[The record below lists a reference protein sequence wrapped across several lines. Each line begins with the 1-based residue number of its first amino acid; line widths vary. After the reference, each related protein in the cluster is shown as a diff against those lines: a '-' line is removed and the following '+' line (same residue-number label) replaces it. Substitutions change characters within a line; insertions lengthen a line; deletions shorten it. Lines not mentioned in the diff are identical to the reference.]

1 MSRKTIVGKPKIIFL
16 LLIIVCLVLAVAVLF
31 IPFVKDLRLID
42 FAIKLNIF
50 STIFLAGLLI
60 TASFY
65 FLKKVMAM
73 ENISMSGEMNEIAN
87 SIRNFGQQYESEI
100 QAIKNS
106 QEEIK
111 KKIQNVVR
119 QDYKLTNE
127 FQTNTEEA
135 KRLNKQLSETQE
147 LINES
152 LKMQLE
158 EINVQSKELMQQ
170 RQDNG
175 ILQGEIKKWQEF
187 AVNFF
192 DNLERILELQDDTS
206 NQIVEKVI
214 KDFDKYVNPL
224 GLERVA
230 PSSGDDLNEELHQA
244 DEEKESSDVEPGKVL
259 ECKKWGYKI
268 NGKLYQDKRAEVSV
282 AKALDQLPQEDD
294 QKEESNPEVF
304 TDTEQTETA
313 SVNQPVET
321 SSEDSKENID
331 NQIESSDS
339 ETDEN
344 SNNTSDS
351 N

>member
-331 NQIESSDS
+331 N
-339 ETDEN
+339 
-344 SNNTSDS
+344 
-351 N
+351 